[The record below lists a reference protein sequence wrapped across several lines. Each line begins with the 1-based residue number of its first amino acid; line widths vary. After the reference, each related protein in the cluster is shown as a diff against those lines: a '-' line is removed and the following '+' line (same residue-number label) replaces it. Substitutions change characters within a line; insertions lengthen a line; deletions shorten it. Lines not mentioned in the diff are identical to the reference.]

1 MSAAAPAT
9 LFWHDYETTGAD
21 PRRDRPLQFAGIR
34 TDLDL
39 EPVEEPCVFYCRP
52 PADTLPAPMACAV
65 TGLGPRR
72 AQALGLSEA
81 EFAAAVLEEL
91 GRPGTCAVGYNS
103 LRFDDE
109 VTRHLLWRNLYE
121 PYGREWRNGNSRWDL
136 IDTLRLARALRP
148 EGLVWP
154 EREDGCPSFRLEDLA
169 AANGIEHDAHD
180 ALADVRATIELARRL
195 RAAQPRLYEF
205 ALGHR
210 DRASAGELLRLDA
223 AEPVLHVSSKY
234 AAARGCIAPVAALA
248 PHPVNRNG
256 MIVADLAADP
266 APLLDGEPNDL
277 AAALFTPAAER
288 DPAAPLV
295 PLKVVRL
302 NAAPV
307 IAPMSTLT
315 PEAASRL
322 AIDPEAARAN
332 LARLRAAPGLADR
345 LRAVFDPPTPVEADV
360 DVALY
365 DGFVPDADRGRM
377 DTVHRCA
384 PDDLAGFDPGFVDAR
399 LAELYFRY
407 RARNWPGTL
416 DEGERAR
423 WDELRRRRLLDGA
436 CGSPRSLAEFRTA
449 LAEAREAGQLGA
461 ELASELEGWAE
472 ELTADLPAT
481 AGPVH
486 A

>member
-1 MSAAAPAT
+1 MSAPAT

-39 EPVEEPCVFYCRP
+39 QPVDDPCVFHCRP
-52 PADTLPAPMACAV
+52 PLDTLPAPMACAV

-72 AQALGLSEA
+72 AQALGTGEA

-91 GRPGTCAVGYNS
+91 SRPGTCAIGYNS

-121 PYGREWRNGNSRWDL
+121 PYGREWRDGCSRWDL

-154 EREDGCPSFRLEDLA
+154 ERADGHPSFRLEDLA
-169 AANGIEHDAHD
+169 AANGLEHAAHD
-180 ALADVRATIELARRL
+180 ALADVHATIEIARLL

-205 ALGHR
+205 AFGHR
-210 DRASAGELLRLDA
+210 DRSSAGNLLRLDGT
-223 AEPVLHVSSKY
+223 EPVLHVSDKY
-234 AAARGCIAPVAALA
+234 SAARGCIAPVAALA
-248 PHPVNRNG
+248 AHPVNRNG
-256 MIVADLAADP
+256 VIVADLAADP
-266 APLLDGEPNDL
+266 APLLECDPQEL

-288 DPAAPLV
+288 DPAAPPV
-295 PLKVVRL
+295 PLKLVRL

-307 IAPMSTLT
+307 IAPLSTLT
-315 PEAASRL
+315 PEAANRL
-322 AIDPEAARAN
+322 AIDPDTARAN
-332 LARLRAAPGLADR
+332 LERLRAAPGLADR
-345 LRAVFDPPTPVEADV
+345 LRTVFEPALPSESDV

-365 DGFVPDADRGRM
+365 DGFVPDADRARM
-377 DTVHRCA
+377 DAVHRCA
-384 PDDLAGFDPGFVDAR
+384 PDDLASFDPDFVDAR
-399 LAELYFRY
+399 LSELYFRY

-416 DEGERAR
+416 DADERAR
-423 WDELRRRRLLDGA
+423 WDELRRRRLLEGR
-436 CGSPRSLAEFRTA
+436 CGSPRSLGEFRQA
-449 LAEAREAGQLGA
+449 LAEAVGSGHVGA
-461 ELASELEGWAE
+461 DLAAELEGWVE
-472 ELTADLPAT
+472 ELTADLPA
-481 AGPVH
+481 ASEPAH